1 MKILITDDE
10 PLARARLHRIIDELD
25 DYSVAGEAENG
36 KDALLLCS
44 RLNPDII
51 LLDIRMPGMDGLEV
65 ALHLSNLENPP
76 AIIFTTAFSEHAL
89 AAFSSQAVD
98 YVLKPIRPERLE
110 QALSKAHKVNR
121 AQLLELGKQDAEAH
135 TRTHISA
142 QISGKIQLVPIED
155 VLYFRAEQKYVTVCH
170 KEGEVLIDEPLKS
183 IENEFGD
190 RVLRIHRSTL
200 VAKAHIGGLQKN
212 KEGQWVISLRGSD
225 DQLEVSRR
233 HMTLV
238 RKQLKQLR
246 K

>member
-110 QALSKAHKVNR
+110 QALGKAHKINR
-121 AQLLELGKQDAEAH
+121 AQLLELGKQDAQAH

-142 QISGKIQLVPIED
+142 QISGKIHLVPIEE

-170 KEGEVLIDEPLKS
+170 KGGEVLVDEPLKS

-190 RVLRIHRSTL
+190 RVLRIHRNTL

-212 KEGQWVISLRGSD
+212 KEGQWIISLRGND
-225 DQLEVSRR
+225 DQLDISRR
-233 HMTLV
+233 HMTWV